1 MSSFSKSPWIIHY
14 DASSC
19 NGCDIEV
26 VASLTPVYDVERL
39 GVINTGNP
47 KHADIFLVTGSVNE
61 QNRKVVGNI
70 YEQMPDP
77 KVVVAV
83 GICATSGCVFRECYN
98 VYGGVDAVIPVDI
111 YVPGCAARPE
121 SIIDGI
127 LQAVGL
133 LEKKPQFLKA
143 LDGRGEKI
151 VFERASVEDAPEIL
165 ALQKTVYQNEAEFYN
180 DYGLTPLRQ
189 TLEEMRRDFDA
200 TIYLKAL
207 AHGKIIGS
215 VRARAEGGTVRIGR
229 LIVHPHFWR
238 RGLGT
243 RLVAEIEAA
252 FPQAGRFEAFVSH
265 RSRHTLD
272 LFQRVGYAP
281 FRTERVSELRERV
294 YLEKAGRRT

>member
-1 MSSFSKSPWIIHY
+1 
-14 DASSC
+14 
-19 NGCDIEV
+19 
-26 VASLTPVYDVERL
+26 
-39 GVINTGNP
+39 
-47 KHADIFLVTGSVNE
+47 VTGAVNE
-61 QNRKVVGNI
+61 QNRKVVENL

-127 LQAVGL
+127 LQGVGL
-133 LEKKPQFLKA
+133 LEKKHRFLKA
-143 LDGRGEKI
+143 VKGRAEAVVI
-151 VFERASVEDAPEIL
+151 ERASVEDAPEIL
-165 ALQKTVYQNEAEFYN
+165 ALQKTVYQSEAEFYN

-189 TLEEMRRDFDA
+189 TLEEMRRQFEDTVF
-200 TIYLKAL
+200 LKAL

-215 VRARAEGGTVRIGR
+215 VRASAEGGTARIGR

-252 FPQAGRFEAFVSH
+252 FPRAERFEAFVSH

-294 YLEKAGRRT
+294 YLEKTGKTK